1 MIIALGHY
9 SRVGKDETANL
20 LCGLAA
26 AQGVRFGRISFADP
40 LKSYC
45 HQLYGRYG
53 LGDRSYYEANP
64 ALRDV
69 LIPECAGLTP
79 VQVWV
84 KVGNEMRDVNE
95 NVWVDPALEQAKLFN
110 RDSIVAIPDLRYPN
124 EVRRVREEGG
134 LLVKVLR
141 PGVEPR
147 DTVADQALVNFHDW
161 DYILNNDGTIADLH
175 RKVAEMLEFFQNG

>member
-20 LCGLAA
+20 LSALAT
-26 AQGVRFGRISFADP
+26 AQGRKSARVSFADP
-40 LKSYC
+40 LKTYC
-45 HQLYGRYG
+45 QQLYGKYG
-53 LGDRSYYEANP
+53 LGDRRYYEANP
-64 ALRDV
+64 AERE
-69 LIPECAGLTP
+69 IPLPHCGGLTP
-79 VQVWV
+79 VELWV
-84 KVGNEMRDVNE
+84 KVGNDMREINE
-95 NVWVDPALEQAKLFN
+95 NVWVDPVIEQATMYS

-124 EVRRVREEGG
+124 EVKRVREEGG

-147 DTVADQALVNFHDW
+147 DTVADQALINFHDW

-175 RKVAEMLEFFQNG
+175 RKVAEMLEEFQGA